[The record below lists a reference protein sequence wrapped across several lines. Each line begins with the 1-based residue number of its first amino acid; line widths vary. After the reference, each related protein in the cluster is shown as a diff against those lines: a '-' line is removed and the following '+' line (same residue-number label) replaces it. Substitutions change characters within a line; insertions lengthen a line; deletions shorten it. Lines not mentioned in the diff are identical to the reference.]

1 LLFENYGQKVGV
13 PIHCWSPNLKVGG
26 PVSPGPHGCCAYEHE
41 QQRRAHQDETEVQSF
56 AAGTVKSPRHTTG
69 TDETSWRRQ
78 RRRRDVAHGD
88 DDARDDGDPDVG
100 EVDEYVGDEDNLD
113 LLALKDADIDAGE
126 HDGLVVLNVDD
137 EDLNVL
143 NNEDDDVH
151 GMMIFQWSVN
161 LSAVLAN
168 GDVDRNH
175 ELPRDTCSF
184 VVRSVQR

>member
-1 LLFENYGQKVGV
+1 MQRGSGKSASTSSSVALTRTKQKS
-13 PIHCWSPNLKVGG
+13 SPSQRAQSSH
-26 PVSPGPHGCCAYEHE
+26 PDTRQEPTRRRVSGNIDDATSLTVTTM
-41 QQRRAHQDETEVQSF
+41 QMMTATQTL
-56 AAGTVKSPRHTTG
+56 VKSTNMSATK
-69 TDETSWRRQ
+69 TNDL
-78 RRRRDVAHGD
+78 DV
-88 DDARDDGDPDVG
+88 
-100 EVDEYVGDEDNLD
+100 
-113 LLALKDADIDAGE
+113 LALKDADSDAGE

-143 NNEDDDVH
+143 NNDYDDVD